1 MGAEDGTETGP
12 QHVQGPGAVGPE
24 SGRCGRQQEGRGRT
38 SQDPRDQAREGVFS
52 PSPVLPWG
60 PPVALGGLV
69 SVDGV
74 LWQVGRGLSWE
85 QGVWSV
91 SERMGTSRRR
101 PRLACL
107 SWDSAQ
113 RGVWEARPLSPELHG
128 QRRSIFTGTA
138 PGSPDVCRPGQ
149 VWEKGGLPQVGR
161 AGVGVP
167 SVSREPLG
175 LAPRGT
181 LGTFPGLAPACME
194 QPEPHPRCWLHDH
207 SGGRVPAAT
216 GRCSGHAPWARS
228 LLASSDLRSRA
239 CGQPEAPAGP
249 VPAPVSTAG
258 TPQRGDAGHPQPV
271 SAPKEGCPHQHP
283 APSAPRWRPWAWCCS
298 LARWP
303 GEASS
308 WRPPGGWRCGGWRG
322 WPCCGGRRGRQTRR
336 EARGL
341 CSGGG
346 ALAQLTECQTG
357 RPGLDVFLAR
367 GRSREVAE
375 PLGSTA
381 GPGRGSHCATVSPGG
396 LSCAACPSQ

>member
-1 MGAEDGTETGP
+1 MAPRLGRSTCR
-12 QHVQGPGAVGPE
+12 GPGAVGPE

-101 PRLACL
+101 PRPACL

-175 LAPRGT
+175 PAPRGT

-249 VPAPVSTAG
+249 VLAPVSTAG
-258 TPQRGDAGHPQPV
+258 TPQRGDAGHPHPV
-271 SAPKEGCPHQHP
+271 SAPKEGCPHRHSP
-283 APSAPRWRPWAWCCS
+283 RLLLGGARGPGAAPWHAGRARPV
-298 LARWP
+298 P
-303 GEASS
+303 GVRPEA
-308 WRPPGGWRCGGWRG
+308 GGAGAGE
-322 WPCCGGRRGRQTRR
+322 GGRAA
-336 EARGL
+336 E
-341 CSGGG
+341 GGG
-346 ALAQLTECQTG
+346 GG
-357 RPGLDVFLAR
+357 RPGGKLEGSALGEGLWLSSRSAR
-367 GRSREVAE
+367 
-375 PLGSTA
+375 
-381 GPGRGSHCATVSPGG
+381 RGSLA
-396 LSCAACPSQ
+396 